1 MEDLTEREKD
11 QLLIALAKSG
21 LLKFN
26 GDELCTFAEE
36 LAKKG
41 CDTALP
47 RKGLV
52 YDENKYCYIWK

>member
-21 LLKFN
+21 LLKFS

-36 LAKKG
+36 LANRGICKNVG
-41 CDTALP
+41 WT
-47 RKGLV
+47 GV
-52 YDENKYCYIWK
+52 YDSDKTTFILK